1 VNIEIKDETER
12 IKFYQLLG
20 EIEHKLEEMIS
31 SRHYMNENAIKK
43 YCEEILNIID
53 GWIIEQKES
62 DVK

>member
-1 VNIEIKDETER
+1 MKPEIQDGTEK
-12 IKFYQLLG
+12 IKFYKLLG
-20 EIEHKLEEMIS
+20 KIEHKLEEMII

-43 YCEEILNIID
+43 KCEEILDIIG